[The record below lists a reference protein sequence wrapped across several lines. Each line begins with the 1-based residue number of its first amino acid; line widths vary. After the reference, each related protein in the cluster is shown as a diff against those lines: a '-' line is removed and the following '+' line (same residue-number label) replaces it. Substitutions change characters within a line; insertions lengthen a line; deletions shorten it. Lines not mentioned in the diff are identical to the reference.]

1 VDAPEACPAPPQAVT
16 PRRWLAFT
24 VGFLLAYGFA
34 QSVR

>member
-1 VDAPEACPAPPQAVT
+1 VT

-24 VGFLLAYGFA
+24 VGFLLAYGLA